1 MQKLFVTD
9 LDVRGKR
16 VLVRADFNVPLQ
28 DGEITD
34 DRRIRECLPTIEWLM
49 ENGARTILMSHL
61 GRPGGERVDEYSLQP
76 VAQHLGQLLRRDV
89 PLANDCIGP
98 EAQARLQG
106 LADGGVLLL
115 ENLRFHAGETANE
128 PEFADALASLGEIY
142 INDAF
147 GTSHRSHASITGV
160 AERTDQCAMGYLLR
174 KELDLLAG
182 ALQDPRRPFVA
193 VMGGS
198 KVSGKIKVIENLLD
212 KVDQLIVG
220 GGMSYT
226 IFKAMGL
233 EIGKSLLEENS
244 IADAERILAAAEALG
259 PDRLVLPLDI
269 LAADAFDNDAATTV
283 CPAGEIPAELEGLD
297 IGPRTIELYSDIVR
311 EAGTVI
317 WNGPMGVFEMPTFAR
332 GTDSVAAALAEATRR
347 GATTIVGGGDSA
359 AAIKAAGLSDNV
371 SHVSTGGGASL
382 KFLEG
387 GDLPGVTALC
397 DKT

>member
-9 LDVRGKR
+9 LDVHGKR

-34 DRRIRECLPTIEWLM
+34 DRRIRECLPTIQWLM

-106 LADGGVLLL
+106 LANGGVLLL

-128 PEFADALASLGEIY
+128 PDFADALASLGEIY

-182 ALQDPRRPFVA
+182 ALQDPRRPLVA

-269 LAADAFDNDAATTV
+269 LAADSFDNDAATTV

-297 IGPRTIELYSDIVR
+297 IGPRTIELYSDIVK

-332 GTDSVAAALAEATRR
+332 GTNSVATALAEATRR

-359 AAIKAAGLSDNV
+359 AAIKAAGLSDDV

>member
-9 LDVRGKR
+9 LDVHGKR

-34 DRRIRECLPTIEWLM
+34 DRRIRECLPTIQWLM

-106 LADGGVLLL
+106 LANGGVLLL

-128 PEFADALASLGEIY
+128 PAFADALASLGEIY

-174 KELDLLAG
+174 KELDLLGG
-182 ALQDPRRPFVA
+182 ALQDPRRPLVA

-198 KVSGKIKVIENLLD
+198 KVSGKIKVIQNLLD

-269 LAADAFDNDAATTV
+269 LAADSFDNDAATTV

-297 IGPRTIELYSDIVR
+297 IGPRTIELYSGIVK

-332 GTDSVAAALAEATRR
+332 GTNSVATALAEATRR

-359 AAIKAAGLSDNV
+359 AAIKAAGLSDDV

>member
-34 DRRIRECLPTIEWLM
+34 DRRIRECLPTIQWLM

-106 LADGGVLLL
+106 LANGGVLLL

-128 PEFADALASLGEIY
+128 PAFADALASLGEIY

-182 ALQDPRRPFVA
+182 ALQDPRRPLVA

-269 LAADAFDNDAATTV
+269 LAADSFDNDAATTV

-297 IGPRTIELYSDIVR
+297 IGPRTIELYSGIVK

-332 GTDSVAAALAEATRR
+332 GTNSVATALAEATRR

-359 AAIKAAGLSDNV
+359 AAIKAAGLSDDV

>member
-9 LDVRGKR
+9 LDVHGKR

-34 DRRIRECLPTIEWLM
+34 DRRIRECLPTIQWLM

-106 LADGGVLLL
+106 LANGGVLLL

-128 PEFADALASLGEIY
+128 PAFADALASLGEIY

-182 ALQDPRRPFVA
+182 ALQDPRRPLVA

-269 LAADAFDNDAATTV
+269 LAADSFDNDAATTV

-297 IGPRTIELYSDIVR
+297 IGPRTIELYSDIVK

-332 GTDSVAAALAEATRR
+332 GTNSVATALAEATRR

-359 AAIKAAGLSDNV
+359 AAIKAAGLSDDV

>member
-1 MQKLFVTD
+1 MQKIFVTD
-9 LDVRGKR
+9 LDVHGKR

-34 DRRIRECLPTIEWLM
+34 DRRIRECLPTIQWLM

-106 LADGGVLLL
+106 LANGGVLLL

-128 PEFADALASLGEIY
+128 PAFADALASLGEIY

-174 KELDLLAG
+174 KELDLLAS
-182 ALQDPRRPFVA
+182 ALQDPRRPLVA

-269 LAADAFDNDAATTV
+269 LAADSFDNDAATTV
-283 CPAGEIPAELEGLD
+283 CPAGEIPAKLEGLD
-297 IGPRTIELYSDIVR
+297 IGPRTIELYSDIVK

-332 GTDSVAAALAEATRR
+332 GTNSVATALAEATRR

-359 AAIKAAGLSDNV
+359 AAIKAAGLSDDV

>member
-34 DRRIRECLPTIEWLM
+34 DRRIRECLPTIQWLM

-106 LADGGVLLL
+106 LANGGVLLL

-128 PEFADALASLGEIY
+128 PVFADALASLGEIY

-174 KELDLLAG
+174 KELDLLGG
-182 ALQDPRRPFVA
+182 ALQDPRRPLVA

-269 LAADAFDNDAATTV
+269 LAADSFDNDAVTTV
-283 CPAGEIPAELEGLD
+283 CPADEIPAELEGLD
-297 IGPRTIELYSDIVR
+297 IGPRTIELYSDIVK

-332 GTDSVAAALAEATRR
+332 GTNSVATALAEATRR

-359 AAIKAAGLSDNV
+359 AAIKAAGLSDDV

-397 DKT
+397 DKA

>member
-28 DGEITD
+28 DGEIID
-34 DRRIRECLPTIEWLM
+34 DRRIRECLPTIQWLM

-61 GRPGGERVDEYSLQP
+61 GRPGGERAEDYSLQP
-76 VAQHLGQLLRRDV
+76 VALHLGQLLRRDV

-98 EAQARLQG
+98 EAQAKLQG

-128 PEFADALASLGEIY
+128 PEFAQALASLAEIY
-142 INDAF
+142 VNDAF

-160 AERTDQCAMGYLLR
+160 AERVAQCAMGFLLK
-174 KELDLLAG
+174 KELDLLGG
-182 ALQDPRRPFVA
+182 ALADPRRPFVA
-193 VMGGS
+193 IMGGS

-233 EIGKSLLEENS
+233 EIGKSLLEES
-244 IADAERILAAAEALG
+244 ALEDAAGILEAAEALG
-259 PDRLVLPLDI
+259 PGRLILPLDI
-269 LAADAFDNDAATTV
+269 LAADAFDNDAVTTV

-297 IGPRTIELYSDIVR
+297 IGPRTIELYGGIVR

-332 GTDSVAAALAEATRR
+332 GTKSVAAAMAEATAR

-359 AAIKAAGLSDNV
+359 AAIKAAGLSDKI

-382 KFLEG
+382 KLLEG
-387 GDLPGVTALC
+387 GILPGVEALC
-397 DKT
+397 DQA

>member
-9 LDVRGKR
+9 LDVHGKR
-16 VLVRADFNVPLQ
+16 ILVRADFNVPLQ

-34 DRRIRECLPTIEWLM
+34 DRRIRECLPTIQWLM

-106 LADGGVLLL
+106 LANGGVLLL

-128 PEFADALASLGEIY
+128 PDFADALASLGEIY

-182 ALQDPRRPFVA
+182 ALQDPRRPLVA

-269 LAADAFDNDAATTV
+269 LAADSF
-283 CPAGEIPAELEGLD
+283 GRSI
-297 IGPRTIELYSDIVR
+297 
-311 EAGTVI
+311 
-317 WNGPMGVFEMPTFAR
+317 
-332 GTDSVAAALAEATRR
+332 
-347 GATTIVGGGDSA
+347 
-359 AAIKAAGLSDNV
+359 GLSV
-371 SHVSTGGGASL
+371 C
-382 KFLEG
+382 
-387 GDLPGVTALC
+387 LPVCLYVC
-397 DKT
+397 LSDCLPV

>member
-28 DGEITD
+28 GGEIID
-34 DRRIRECLPTIEWLM
+34 DRRIRECLPTIQWLM

-61 GRPGGERVDEYSLQP
+61 GRPGGERAEDYSLQP
-76 VAQHLGQLLRRDV
+76 VALHLGQLLRRDV

-98 EAQARLQG
+98 EAQAKLQG
-106 LADGGVLLL
+106 LADGGVLLR

-128 PEFADALASLGEIY
+128 PEFAQALASLAEIY
-142 INDAF
+142 VNDAF

-160 AERTDQCAMGYLLR
+160 AERVAQCAMGFLLK
-174 KELDLLAG
+174 KELDLLGG
-182 ALQDPRRPFVA
+182 ALADPRRPFVA

-233 EIGKSLLEENS
+233 EIGKSLLDEGSLE
-244 IADAERILAAAEALG
+244 DAAGILEAAEALG
-259 PDRLVLPLDI
+259 PGRLILPLDI
-269 LAADAFDNDAATTV
+269 LAADAFDNDAVTTV

-297 IGPRTIELYSDIVR
+297 IGPRTIELYGGIVR

-332 GTDSVAAALAEATRR
+332 GTKSVAAAMAEATAR

-359 AAIKAAGLSDNV
+359 AAIKAAGLSDDI

-382 KFLEG
+382 KLLEG
-387 GDLPGVTALC
+387 GTLPGVAALC
-397 DKT
+397 DRA

>member
-9 LDVRGKR
+9 LDVHGKR
-16 VLVRADFNVPLQ
+16 ILVRADFNVPLQ

-34 DRRIRECLPTIEWLM
+34 DRRIRECLPTIQWLM

-106 LADGGVLLL
+106 LANGGVLLL

-128 PEFADALASLGEIY
+128 PAFADALASLGEIY

-182 ALQDPRRPFVA
+182 ALQDPRRPLVA

-269 LAADAFDNDAATTV
+269 LAADSFDNDAATTV

-297 IGPRTIELYSDIVR
+297 IGPRTIELYSDIVK

-332 GTDSVAAALAEATRR
+332 GTNSVATALAEATRR

-359 AAIKAAGLSDNV
+359 AAIKAAGLSDDV

>member
-34 DRRIRECLPTIEWLM
+34 DRRIRECLPTIQWLM

-106 LADGGVLLL
+106 LADGGGLLL

-128 PEFADALASLGEIY
+128 PDFADALASLGEIY

-174 KELDLLAG
+174 KELDLLAS
-182 ALQDPRRPFVA
+182 ALQDPRRPLVA

-269 LAADAFDNDAATTV
+269 LAADSFDNDATTTV

-297 IGPRTIELYSDIVR
+297 IGPRTIELYSDIVK

-332 GTDSVAAALAEATRR
+332 GTNSVATALAEATRR

-359 AAIKAAGLSDNV
+359 AAIKAAGLSDDV

>member
-9 LDVRGKR
+9 LDVHGKR

-34 DRRIRECLPTIEWLM
+34 DRRIRECLPTIQWLM

-128 PEFADALASLGEIY
+128 PAFADALASLGEIY

-182 ALQDPRRPFVA
+182 ALQDPRRPLVA

-269 LAADAFDNDAATTV
+269 LAADSFDNDAATTV

-297 IGPRTIELYSDIVR
+297 IGPRTIELYSGIVK

-332 GTDSVAAALAEATRR
+332 GTNSVATALAEATRR

-359 AAIKAAGLSDNV
+359 AAIKAAGLSDDV

>member
-1 MQKLFVTD
+1 MSKLFVTD

-34 DRRIRECLPTIEWLM
+34 DRRIMECLPTVEWLM

-61 GRPGGERVDEYSLQP
+61 GRPGGQRAEEFSLQP
-76 VAQHLGQLLRRDV
+76 VAQHLGQLLRREV
-89 PLANDCIGP
+89 PLAEDCVGP
-98 EAQARLQG
+98 QAQARLQG

-115 ENLRFHAGETANE
+115 ENLRFHAGETSND
-128 PEFADALASLGEIY
+128 PEFAEGLASLAEIY
-142 INDAF
+142 VNDAF

-160 AERTDQCAMGYLLR
+160 AERLDECAMGFLLK
-174 KELDLLAG
+174 KELDLLSG
-182 ALQDPRRPFVA
+182 ALQEPSRPFVA

-212 KVDQLIVG
+212 KVDQLIIG

-226 IFKAMGL
+226 IFKAMGR
-233 EIGKSLLEENS
+233 EIGKSLLEETC
-244 IADAERILAAAEALG
+244 IEDANRILQRAETLG

-269 LAADAFDNDAATTV
+269 LTADAFDNDANTTA
-283 CPAGEIPAELEGLD
+283 CPAGEIPPELEGLD
-297 IGPRTIELYSDIVR
+297 IGPQTIELYSDIVR
-311 EAGTVI
+311 KAGTVI
-317 WNGPMGVFEMPTFAR
+317 WNGPMGVFEMPTFAK
-332 GTDSVAAALAEATRR
+332 GTNAVASAMAEATVQ

-359 AAIKAAGLSDNV
+359 AAVKAAGLSDAV

-387 GDLPGVTALC
+387 GELPGVSALC
-397 DKT
+397 DQA

>member
-28 DGEITD
+28 GGEIID
-34 DRRIRECLPTIEWLM
+34 DRRIRECLPTIQWLM

-61 GRPGGERVDEYSLQP
+61 GRPGGERAEDYSLQP
-76 VAQHLGQLLRRDV
+76 VALHLGQLLRRDV

-98 EAQARLQG
+98 EAQAKLQG

-128 PEFADALASLGEIY
+128 PEFAQALASLAEIY
-142 INDAF
+142 VNDAF

-160 AERTDQCAMGYLLR
+160 AERVAQCAMGFLLK
-174 KELDLLAG
+174 KELDLLGG
-182 ALQDPRRPFVA
+182 ALADPRRPFVA

-233 EIGKSLLEENS
+233 EIGKSLLDEGSLE
-244 IADAERILAAAEALG
+244 DAAGILEAAEALG
-259 PDRLVLPLDI
+259 PGRLILPLDI
-269 LAADAFDNDAATTV
+269 LAADAFDNDAVTTV

-297 IGPRTIELYSDIVR
+297 IGPRTIELYGGIVR

-332 GTDSVAAALAEATRR
+332 GTEAVAAAMAEATTR

-359 AAIKAAGLSDNV
+359 AAIKAAGLSDDI

-382 KFLEG
+382 KLLEG
-387 GDLPGVTALC
+387 GTLPGVAALC
-397 DKT
+397 DQT

>member
-9 LDVRGKR
+9 LDVHGKR

-34 DRRIRECLPTIEWLM
+34 DRRIRECLPTIQWLM

-106 LADGGVLLL
+106 LANGGVLLL

-128 PEFADALASLGEIY
+128 PAFADALASLGEIY

-160 AERTDQCAMGYLLR
+160 AERIDQCAMGYLLR

-182 ALQDPRRPFVA
+182 ALQDPRRPLVA

-269 LAADAFDNDAATTV
+269 LAADSFDNDAATTV

-297 IGPRTIELYSDIVR
+297 IGPRTIELYSDIVK

-332 GTDSVAAALAEATRR
+332 GTNSVATALAEATRR

-359 AAIKAAGLSDNV
+359 AAIKAAGLSDDV

>member
-9 LDVRGKR
+9 LDVHGKR

-34 DRRIRECLPTIEWLM
+34 DRRIRECLPTIQWLM

-106 LADGGVLLL
+106 LANGGVLLL

-128 PEFADALASLGEIY
+128 PAFADALASLGEIY

-174 KELDLLAG
+174 KELDLLGG
-182 ALQDPRRPFVA
+182 ALQDPRRPLVA

-269 LAADAFDNDAATTV
+269 LAADSFDNDAATTV

-297 IGPRTIELYSDIVR
+297 IGPRTIELYSGIVK

-332 GTDSVAAALAEATRR
+332 GTNSVATALAEATRR

-359 AAIKAAGLSDNV
+359 AAIKAAGLSDDV

>member
-34 DRRIRECLPTIEWLM
+34 DRRIRECLPTVQWLM

-61 GRPGGERVDEYSLQP
+61 GRPGGERAEEYSLQP
-76 VAQHLGQLLRRDV
+76 VAQHLGQLLRREV
-89 PLANDCIGP
+89 PLAGDCVGP
-98 EAQARLQG
+98 EVQAKLPG

-115 ENLRFHAGETANE
+115 ENLRFHAGETAND

-142 INDAF
+142 VNDAF

-160 AERTDQCAMGYLLR
+160 AERTSQCAMGYLLK
-174 KELDLLAG
+174 KELDLLGG

-193 VMGGS
+193 IMGGS

-212 KVDQLIVG
+212 KVDRLIVG

-226 IFKAMGL
+226 IFKAMGR
-233 EIGKSLLEENS
+233 EIGKSLLETDS
-244 IADAERILAAAEALG
+244 IPDAERILEAAEALG
-259 PDRLVLPLDI
+259 SDRLTLPIDI
-269 LAADAFDNDAATTV
+269 LTADAFDNDATTTI
-283 CPAGEIPAELEGLD
+283 CDAAEIPAELEGLD
-297 IGPRTIELYSDIVR
+297 IGPRTIDLYSDIISKA
-311 EAGTVI
+311 ETVI
-317 WNGPMGVFEMPTFAR
+317 WNGPMGVFEMPTFAS
-332 GTDSVAAALAEATRR
+332 GTNSVARAMAEATKR

-359 AAIKAAGLSDNV
+359 AAVKTAGLSDEV

-382 KFLEG
+382 KLLEG
-387 GDLPGVTALC
+387 GDLPGVSALC
-397 DKT
+397 DKP

>member
-28 DGEITD
+28 GGEIID
-34 DRRIRECLPTIEWLM
+34 DRRIRECLPTIQWLM

-61 GRPGGERVDEYSLQP
+61 GRPGGERAEDYSLQP
-76 VAQHLGQLLRRDV
+76 VALHLGQLLRLDV

-98 EAQARLQG
+98 EAQAKLQG

-128 PEFADALASLGEIY
+128 PEFAQALASLAEIY
-142 INDAF
+142 VNDAF

-160 AERTDQCAMGYLLR
+160 AERVAQCAMGFLLK
-174 KELDLLAG
+174 KELDLLGG
-182 ALQDPRRPFVA
+182 ALADPRRPFVA

-226 IFKAMGL
+226 IFTAMGL
-233 EIGKSLLEENS
+233 EIGKSLLDEGSLE
-244 IADAERILAAAEALG
+244 DAAGILEAAEALG
-259 PDRLVLPLDI
+259 PGRLILPLDI
-269 LAADAFDNDAATTV
+269 LAADAFDNDAVTTV

-297 IGPRTIELYSDIVR
+297 IGPRTIELYGGIVR

-332 GTDSVAAALAEATRR
+332 GTKSVAAAMAEATAR

-359 AAIKAAGLSDNV
+359 AAIKAAGLSDKI

-382 KFLEG
+382 KLLEG
-387 GDLPGVTALC
+387 GILPGVEALC
-397 DKT
+397 DQA

>member
-9 LDVRGKR
+9 LDVHGKR

-34 DRRIRECLPTIEWLM
+34 DRRIRECLPTIQWLM

-106 LADGGVLLL
+106 LANGGVLLL

-128 PEFADALASLGEIY
+128 PAFADALASLGEIY

-174 KELDLLAG
+174 KELDLLAS
-182 ALQDPRRPFVA
+182 ALQDPRRPLVA

-269 LAADAFDNDAATTV
+269 LAADSFDNDAATTV

-297 IGPRTIELYSDIVR
+297 IGPRTIELYSDIVK

-332 GTDSVAAALAEATRR
+332 GTNSVATALAEATRR

-359 AAIKAAGLSDNV
+359 AAIKAAGLSDDV

>member
-34 DRRIRECLPTIEWLM
+34 DRRIRECLPTIQWLM

-106 LADGGVLLL
+106 LANGGVLLL

-128 PEFADALASLGEIY
+128 PDFADALASLGEIY

-174 KELDLLAG
+174 KELDLLGG
-182 ALQDPRRPFVA
+182 ALQAPRRPLVA

-269 LAADAFDNDAATTV
+269 LAADSFDNDAATTV

-297 IGPRTIELYSDIVR
+297 IGPRTIELYSDIVK

-332 GTDSVAAALAEATRR
+332 GTNSVATALAEATRR

-359 AAIKAAGLSDNV
+359 AAIKAAGLSDDV

>member
-9 LDVRGKR
+9 LDVHGKR

-34 DRRIRECLPTIEWLM
+34 DRRIRECLPTIQWLM

-106 LADGGVLLL
+106 LANGGVLLL

-128 PEFADALASLGEIY
+128 PAFADALASLGEIY

-182 ALQDPRRPFVA
+182 ALQDPRRPLVA

-198 KVSGKIKVIENLLD
+198 KVSGKIKVIQNLLD

-269 LAADAFDNDAATTV
+269 LAADSFDNDAATTV

-297 IGPRTIELYSDIVR
+297 IGPRTIELYSDIVK

-332 GTDSVAAALAEATRR
+332 GTNSVATALAEATRR

-359 AAIKAAGLSDNV
+359 AAIKAAGLSDDV

>member
-9 LDVRGKR
+9 LDVHGKR

-34 DRRIRECLPTIEWLM
+34 DRRIRECLPTIQWLM

-61 GRPGGERVDEYSLQP
+61 GRPGGEQVDEYSLQP

-106 LADGGVLLL
+106 LANGGVLLL

-128 PEFADALASLGEIY
+128 PAFAEALASLGEIY

-174 KELDLLAG
+174 KELDLLAS
-182 ALQDPRRPFVA
+182 ALQAPRRPLVA

-269 LAADAFDNDAATTV
+269 LAADSFDNDAATTV

-297 IGPRTIELYSDIVR
+297 IGPRTIELYSDIVK

-332 GTDSVAAALAEATRR
+332 GTNSIATALAEATRR

-359 AAIKAAGLSDNV
+359 AAIKAAGLSDDV

>member
-28 DGEITD
+28 GGEIID
-34 DRRIRECLPTIEWLM
+34 DRRIRECLPTIQWLM

-61 GRPGGERVDEYSLQP
+61 GRPGGERAEDYSLQP
-76 VAQHLGQLLRRDV
+76 VALHLGQLLRRDV

-98 EAQARLQG
+98 EAQAKLQG

-128 PEFADALASLGEIY
+128 PEFAQALASLAEIY
-142 INDAF
+142 VNDAF

-160 AERTDQCAMGYLLR
+160 AERVAQCAMGFLLK
-174 KELDLLAG
+174 KELDLLGG
-182 ALQDPRRPFVA
+182 ALADPRRPFVA

-233 EIGKSLLEENS
+233 EIGKSLLDEGSLE
-244 IADAERILAAAEALG
+244 DAAGILEAAEALG
-259 PDRLVLPLDI
+259 PGRLILPLDI
-269 LAADAFDNDAATTV
+269 LAADAFDNDAVTTV

-297 IGPRTIELYSDIVR
+297 IGPRTIELYGGIVR

-332 GTDSVAAALAEATRR
+332 GTEAVAAAMAEATTR

-359 AAIKAAGLSDNV
+359 AAIKAAGLSDDI

-382 KFLEG
+382 KLLEG
-387 GDLPGVTALC
+387 GTLPGVAALC
-397 DKT
+397 DQA

>member
-9 LDVRGKR
+9 LDVHGKR

-34 DRRIRECLPTIEWLM
+34 DRRIRECLPTIQWLM

-106 LADGGVLLL
+106 LANGGVLLL

-128 PEFADALASLGEIY
+128 PAFADALASLGEIY

-160 AERTDQCAMGYLLR
+160 AEKTDQCSMGYLLR
-174 KELDLLAG
+174 KELDLLAS
-182 ALQDPRRPFVA
+182 ALQDPRRPLVA

-269 LAADAFDNDAATTV
+269 LAADSFDNDAATTV

-297 IGPRTIELYSDIVR
+297 IGPRTIELYSDIVK

-332 GTDSVAAALAEATRR
+332 GTNSVATALAEATRR

-359 AAIKAAGLSDNV
+359 AAIKAAGLSDDV

>member
-1 MQKLFVTD
+1 
-9 LDVRGKR
+9 VRGKR
-16 VLVRADFNVPLQ
+16 VLVRADFNVPLK

-34 DRRIRECLPTIEWLM
+34 DRRIRECLPTIQWLM

-61 GRPGGERVDEYSLQP
+61 GRPGGERAEEFSLQP
-76 VAQHLGQLLRRDV
+76 VAEHLGQLLRREV

-98 EAQARLQG
+98 EAQAKLQG

-128 PEFADALASLGEIY
+128 PEFADALADLAEIY
-142 INDAF
+142 VNDAF
-147 GTSHRSHASITGV
+147 GTSHRRHASITGV
-160 AERTDQCAMGYLLR
+160 AERVDQCAMGYLLK

-193 VMGGS
+193 IMGGS

-212 KVDQLIVG
+212 KVDKLLVG

-233 EIGKSLLEENS
+233 EIGKSLLEESS
-244 IADAERILAAAEALG
+244 IGDAERILDTARALG

-269 LAADAFDNDAATTV
+269 LAADAFDNEANTTI
-283 CPAGEIPAELEGLD
+283 CPGGEIPPELEGLD
-297 IGPRTIELYSDIVR
+297 IGPRTIELYSGIVQD
-311 EAGTVI
+311 AGTVV
-317 WNGPMGVFEMPTFAR
+317 WNGPMGVFEMPTFAN
-332 GTDSVAAALAEATRR
+332 GTNSVATAMADATKR

-359 AAIKAAGLSDNV
+359 AAIKTAGLSDNV

-382 KFLEG
+382 KYLEG
-387 GDLPGVTALC
+387 RELPGVSALC
-397 DKT
+397 DRP

>member
-9 LDVRGKR
+9 LDVHGKR

-34 DRRIRECLPTIEWLM
+34 DRRIRECLPTIQWLM

-106 LADGGVLLL
+106 LANGGVLLL

-128 PEFADALASLGEIY
+128 PAFADALASLGEIY

-182 ALQDPRRPFVA
+182 ALQDPRRPLVA

-269 LAADAFDNDAATTV
+269 LAADSFDNDAATTV

-297 IGPRTIELYSDIVR
+297 IGPRTIELYSGIVK

-332 GTDSVAAALAEATRR
+332 GTNSVATALAEATRR

-359 AAIKAAGLSDNV
+359 AAIKAAGLSDDV

>member
-1 MQKLFVTD
+1 MRKLFVTD

-28 DGEITD
+28 DGEIID
-34 DRRIRECLPTIEWLM
+34 DRRIRECLPTIQWLM

-61 GRPGGERVDEYSLQP
+61 GRPGGERAEEYSLQP
-76 VAQHLGQLLRRDV
+76 VALHLGQLLRRDV
-89 PLANDCIGP
+89 PLANDCVGP
-98 EAQARLQG
+98 EAQAKLQG

-128 PEFADALASLGEIY
+128 PEFAQALAALAEIY
-142 INDAF
+142 VNDAF

-160 AERTDQCAMGYLLR
+160 AERIAQCAMGFLLK
-174 KELDLLAG
+174 KELDLLGG
-182 ALQDPRRPFVA
+182 ALADPRRPFVA
-193 VMGGS
+193 IMGGS

-233 EIGKSLLEENS
+233 EIGKSLLEES
-244 IADAERILAAAEALG
+244 SLEDATGILEAAEALG
-259 PDRLVLPLDI
+259 PGRLILPLDI
-269 LAADAFDNDAATTV
+269 LAADAFDNDAVTTV

-297 IGPRTIELYSDIVR
+297 IGPRTIELYGGIVR

-332 GTDSVAAALAEATRR
+332 GTESVASAMAEATAR

-359 AAIKAAGLSDNV
+359 AAIKAAGLSDKI

-382 KFLEG
+382 KLLEG
-387 GDLPGVTALC
+387 GTLPGVAALC
-397 DKT
+397 DQT

>member
-9 LDVRGKR
+9 LDVHGKR

-34 DRRIRECLPTIEWLM
+34 DRRIRECLPTIQWLM

-128 PEFADALASLGEIY
+128 PDFADALASLGEIY

-182 ALQDPRRPFVA
+182 ALQDPRRPLVA

-269 LAADAFDNDAATTV
+269 LAADSFDNDAATTV

-297 IGPRTIELYSDIVR
+297 IGPRTIELYSDIVK

-332 GTDSVAAALAEATRR
+332 GTDSVATALAEATRR

-359 AAIKAAGLSDNV
+359 AAIKAAGLSDDV

>member
-28 DGEITD
+28 GGEIID
-34 DRRIRECLPTIEWLM
+34 DRRIRECLPTIQWLM

-61 GRPGGERVDEYSLQP
+61 GRPGGERAEEYSLQP
-76 VAQHLGQLLRRDV
+76 VALHLGQLLRRDV

-98 EAQARLQG
+98 EAQAKLQG

-128 PEFADALASLGEIY
+128 PEFAQALASLAEIY
-142 INDAF
+142 VNDAF

-160 AERTDQCAMGYLLR
+160 AERVAQCAMGFLLK
-174 KELDLLAG
+174 KELDLLG
-182 ALQDPRRPFVA
+182 SALADPRRPFVA

-233 EIGKSLLEENS
+233 EIGKSLLEES
-244 IADAERILAAAEALG
+244 ALEDAAGILEAAEALG
-259 PDRLVLPLDI
+259 PGRLILPLDI
-269 LAADAFDNDAATTV
+269 LAADAFDNDAATTT

-297 IGPRTIELYSDIVR
+297 IGPRTIELYGGIVR

-332 GTDSVAAALAEATRR
+332 GTESMASAMAEATAR

-359 AAIKAAGLSDNV
+359 AAIKAAGLSDKI

-382 KFLEG
+382 KLLEG
-387 GDLPGVTALC
+387 GTLPGVAALC
-397 DKT
+397 DQA

>member
-1 MQKLFVTD
+1 MQKIFVTD
-9 LDVRGKR
+9 LDVHGKR

-34 DRRIRECLPTIEWLM
+34 DRRIRECLPTIQWLM

-61 GRPGGERVDEYSLQP
+61 GRPGGKRVDEYSLQP

-106 LADGGVLLL
+106 LANGGVLLL

-128 PEFADALASLGEIY
+128 PAFADAQASLGEIY

-174 KELDLLAG
+174 KELDLLAS
-182 ALQDPRRPFVA
+182 ALQDPRRPLVA

-269 LAADAFDNDAATTV
+269 LAADSFDNDAATTV

-297 IGPRTIELYSDIVR
+297 IGPRTIELYSDIVK

-332 GTDSVAAALAEATRR
+332 GTNSVATALAEATRR

-359 AAIKAAGLSDNV
+359 AAIKAAGLSDDV